1 MDILTRSGSLR
12 ASVNPSDSS
21 KCIRSVMQAGR
32 LELHFS
38 SSKPIPFAL
47 GDYADFEG
55 DRYTLCY
62 PSEVSKVQ
70 REWLEYTLVLH
81 SSAEELKQRLVKSPE
96 GETKVDFVMVG
107 SPTDHLRLIT
117 RAMGEGWSVGT
128 SLEAGDRLVAYK
140 SDTCYAALCRL
151 AEEYKTE
158 WVVKGKTISLRRE
171 ELWRDDPVAMS
182 YGKGMG
188 FLSGVSRSGDGDKL
202 PISRLYVVGGS
213 RNIDPAA
220 YGSRSLHLP
229 DGSTALSSGVE
240 GREAALDLSHI
251 YPSRVGTVS
260 EVVTVSEEKC
270 FYDIKDDSIPAD
282 LNYSDCRIPGEKA
295 VIRFQ
300 SGALAGRELE
310 IRQSE
315 SALEGY
321 HHEERRFE
329 LVPREEDG
337 FTFPSTRWM
346 PKAGDKYAVFGIA
359 LPPSYIKE
367 AEERMLR
374 EAKRYLSDN
383 MEPVYTFWGEVDGIW
398 ARAHWL
404 EVGGKLVPGG
414 HVLFSDPEF
423 HPSGSVIRIVST
435 TQAVNDPHA
444 PSITLS
450 TAPVPGSI
458 LSRLDRV
465 EADEVVRREQI
476 REVQRQQSQSYRQAL
491 EHLSMVDRAVE
502 GLEGFTR
509 RLKPS
514 VIETMGILVG
524 SQATQLD
531 FVRAVGSLES
541 VTPAVNF
548 DPDDKALHIGESVL
562 RHQTIGITTMRDRR
576 DPSEYRYWRL
586 PEYVSPPLTDPDRS
600 YYIYARAARV
610 GTEGAFLLSEEPIPM
625 ESDPDYFHLLIGTL
639 SSLDGGDR
647 AYNRLYGFSMI
658 SPGQMVVDTISSA
671 NGRMSIDLARGEIY
685 ASSVSFSRPDG
696 GRASLS
702 DLAGE
707 VDELQS
713 HPPKIVDGKW
723 HVWDGKAQ
731 TYVNTG
737 DTARGETGKNGLAP
751 KIVDDKW
758 SVWDGTRWVSTGVPA
773 QGPKGEQGD
782 KGEKGE
788 QGAPGKDV
796 DPKVLN
802 DLKTAVDDARRKL
815 DDTVTKAELDGVVS
829 AQEEHDI
836 QAAKA
841 ALDAAKKAYD
851 DAVKRAKELDDALK
865 SALSKEIDAAKEQAD
880 KAQTSTDN
888 LRGYVDGAYKDG
900 IITEVESKAIATYI
914 NEVEAMWSSAFGAYE
929 RVYVNPLLTGTPKTA
944 LSDAKIT
951 LAGAKDNLVGQIKSA
966 ISDGKATKAEA
977 TETERLYNVYKSA
990 LRDFQRALKVAE
1002 ESIRDAGKTTGG
1014 RNLVIMSRM
1023 IPGYLYGESKKGNPG
1038 DKDYKVMQYGDFVYD
1053 PTYYK
1058 WEGATPL
1065 TYRIQSVPKGRT
1077 GMPIIHYHDKDKRFI
1092 GWEFDWSYQPPG
1104 YTKTLA
1110 PKPETAYI
1118 RIGFVTPQAVVKIER
1133 GTVATDW
1140 TPAPE
1145 DLQAAIEEV
1154 AQAKAELAETK
1165 SKAYADGKITATE
1178 QLAIDK
1184 AAAAYKAAIKKAKE
1198 LDDALRGALSKEI
1211 NVAKEQADKAQTS
1224 TDNLRGYVDG
1234 AYKDGI
1240 ITEVESKA
1248 IATYINEVEAM
1259 WSSAFGAYE
1268 RVYVNPLLTGTPK
1281 TALSDAKITLA
1292 GAKDNLVGQIK
1303 SAISDGKAT
1312 KAEATET
1319 ERLYNVYKS
1328 ALRDFQRAL
1337 KVAEESIRDAGKTT
1351 GGRNLVIMSRMIPGY
1366 LYGES
1371 KKGNPGDKDY
1381 KVMQYGDFVYDP
1393 TYYKWEGATP
1403 LTYRI
1408 QSVPKGR
1415 TGMPIIH
1422 YHDKD
1427 KRFIGWEFDWSYQ
1440 PPGYT
1445 KTLAPKPETAYIRI
1459 GFVTPQAVVK
1469 IERGT
1474 VATDWTPAPEDLQ
1487 AAIDA
1492 ERAARETAVR
1502 EVATG
1507 LSSATTLIESLQRA
1521 QDLKLDRNEMPEIGY
1536 LLAALKKP
1544 KGTTVAG
1551 GLLLSN
1557 QIILSDA
1564 EDDIISATLS
1574 GQRAKGAK
1582 SLRLGIDYTDGK
1594 DAGTEQTALCN
1605 DGTGHLGDLYFGG
1618 EEIGFGDKDRRYM
1631 QIGGTARSEY
1641 DMVNASTEI
1650 HKSKIPGTTV
1660 YKAGETLLDN
1670 FYLPGSNS
1678 ELKYTAMISA
1688 RADAEAQRRIV
1699 MEGGGPDGNPHFGG
1713 GYQRPERV
1721 IYYDRCS
1728 VTTSAY
1734 LRVTIT
1740 RGGEEVYSATSPT
1753 VTARAVATGGRFT
1766 DERELTPDERFDSES
1781 QEQAVTLT
1789 VPANIIRPNDFAKL
1803 TLVCSEL
1810 RADRGGG
1817 GSAYASNIVSYL
1829 PYDTSKPMVAVTKDK
1844 AAFFY
1849 GRSKYIL
1856 LNYLRDCVMKVVGNM
1871 IIQGN
1876 LILKGDLTAEYA
1888 DFPGVPLIGGMVTKD
1903 GIFKKSFG
1911 RYKNQSGRNFPHVSY
1926 DYSSKVYT
1934 VYHSIGNDKYIP
1946 VVTPMEHRWGDTLSI
1961 SNVSSSSFQVQL
1973 TNGNQDRNQCAFTY
1987 VCCKA
1992 D

>member
-171 ELWRDDPVAMS
+171 ELWRDAPVAMS
-182 YGKGMG
+182 YGRGKG

-229 DGSTALSSGVE
+229 DGSTSLSSGVE

-251 YPSRVGTVS
+251 YPSRVGTIS

-270 FYDIKDDSIPAD
+270 FYDIKDASIPAD
-282 LNYSDCRIPGEKA
+282 LNYSDCRIPGEQA

-315 SALEGY
+315 TALEGY

-337 FTFPSTRWM
+337 FTFPSPQWM
-346 PKAGDKYAVFGIA
+346 PKAGDKYAVFGIS
-359 LPPSYIKE
+359 LPPTYIKE
-367 AEERMLR
+367 AEERMLS
-374 EAKRYLSDN
+374 EAKRYLEDN
-383 MEPVYTFWGEVDGIW
+383 KEPLYTFRGEVDGIW
-398 ARAHWL
+398 ARKHWL

-423 HPSGSVIRIVST
+423 HPKGTVIRIVST

-444 PSITLS
+444 PSVTLS
-450 TAPVPGSI
+450 TAPVPGSF

-514 VIETMGILVG
+514 VLETMGILVG

-531 FVRAVGSLES
+531 FVREITSLES
-541 VTPAVNF
+541 VTPAINY

-562 RHQTIGITTMRDRR
+562 RHQTIGITTVKDRR

-671 NGRMSIDLARGEIY
+671 NGRMSIDLAQGKIY

-696 GRASLS
+696 SRGSLS

-737 DTARGETGKNGLAP
+737 DTARGETGANGLAP
-751 KIVDDKW
+751 KILDGKW
-758 SVWDGTRWVSTGVPA
+758 SVWDGSRWVSTGVPA
-773 QGPKGEQGD
+773 QGPKGEQGAPGKDGAPGKKGD
-782 KGEKGE
+782 KGEKGDGLEIIDTRNDNQPPSWYRSKYAHTTVKEFKIQSTIGIPSAWRSGTYCTLETTVRWGDSSGGRVE
-788 QGAPGKDV
+788 QS
-796 DPKVLN
+796 
-802 DLKTAVDDARRKL
+802 TTL
-815 DDTVTKAELDGVVS
+815 DDGTQLRRVGTA
-829 AQEEHDI
+829 
-836 QAAKA
+836 
-841 ALDAAKKAYD
+841 D
-851 DAVKRAKELDDALK
+851 DTDWEPWIN
-865 SALSKEIDAAKEQAD
+865 LSKEIAAAKEQAT
-880 KAQTSTDN
+880 KAQQSTDS
-888 LRGYVDGAYKDG
+888 LKGYVDGAFRDG
-900 IITEVESKAIATYI
+900 IVDDAEAKAIKTYI
-914 NEVEAMWSSAFGAYE
+914 NEVDAQWQSALGAYE
-929 RVYVNPLLTGTPKTA
+929 KVYTNSLLTGTAKTA
-944 LSDAKIT
+944 LADAKIT
-951 LAGAKDNLVGQIKSA
+951 LAGKVSDLTQYIATA
-966 ISDGKATKAEA
+966 IGDGRATPAEVDVVNS
-977 TETERLYNVYKSA
+977 RYNAYKGA
-990 LRDFQRALKVAE
+990 LRDFQRALKTAE

-1014 RNLVIMSRM
+1014 RNLLLGTTKPDRRKGGYSVYKLATPVTEPGKYILSFDVEVIKPPFGGSYC
-1023 IPGYLYGESKKGNPG
+1023 IIFGYRTTLQKFEYAK
-1038 DKDYKVMQYGDFVYD
+1038 YV
-1053 PTYYK
+1053 
-1058 WEGATPL
+1058 EGATHYEVPIDVK
-1065 TYRIQSVPKGRT
+1065 RITQEGWADEAADIYLYPNT
-1077 GMPIIHYHDKDKRFI
+1077 GFENPA
-1092 GWEFDWSYQPPG
+1092 
-1104 YTKTLA
+1104 KT
-1110 PKPETAYI
+1110 PDSGETI
-1118 RIGFVTPQAVVKIER
+1118 FSRVKLER

-1145 DLQAAIEEV
+1145 DVQAE
-1154 AQAKAELAETK
+1154 
-1165 SKAYADGKITATE
+1165 
-1178 QLAIDK
+1178 ID
-1184 AAAAYKAAIKKAKE
+1184 
-1198 LDDALRGALSKEI
+1198 R
-1211 NVAKEQADKAQTS
+1211 
-1224 TDNLRGYVDG
+1224 
-1234 AYKDGI
+1234 
-1240 ITEVESKA
+1240 
-1248 IATYINEVEAM
+1248 
-1259 WSSAFGAYE
+1259 
-1268 RVYVNPLLTGTPK
+1268 
-1281 TALSDAKITLA
+1281 
-1292 GAKDNLVGQIK
+1292 
-1303 SAISDGKAT
+1303 
-1312 KAEATET
+1312 
-1319 ERLYNVYKS
+1319 
-1328 ALRDFQRAL
+1328 
-1337 KVAEESIRDAGKTT
+1337 
-1351 GGRNLVIMSRMIPGY
+1351 
-1366 LYGES
+1366 
-1371 KKGNPGDKDY
+1371 
-1381 KVMQYGDFVYDP
+1381 
-1393 TYYKWEGATP
+1393 
-1403 LTYRI
+1403 
-1408 QSVPKGR
+1408 
-1415 TGMPIIH
+1415 
-1422 YHDKD
+1422 
-1427 KRFIGWEFDWSYQ
+1427 
-1440 PPGYT
+1440 
-1445 KTLAPKPETAYIRI
+1445 
-1459 GFVTPQAVVK
+1459 
-1469 IERGT
+1469 
-1474 VATDWTPAPEDLQ
+1474 
-1487 AAIDA
+1487 
-1492 ERAARETAVR
+1492 ERAAREEAVR

-1507 LSSATTLIESLQRA
+1507 LSSATTLIRSLEQA
-1521 QDLKLDRNEMPEIGY
+1521 QDLKLDRDEMPEIGY

-1544 KGTTVAG
+1544 NGTQVAG

-1582 SLRLGIDYTDGK
+1582 SLRLGIDYTDGR

-1605 DGTGHLGDLYFGG
+1605 DGTGHLGELYFGG
-1618 EEIGFGDKDRRYM
+1618 EEIGFGATDSRYM
-1631 QIGGTARSEY
+1631 QIGGSARSESE
-1641 DMVNASTEI
+1641 MVNASTEI
-1650 HKSKIPGTTV
+1650 HKSQVPGTTV

-1699 MEGGGPDGNPHFGG
+1699 VEGGGPDGNPHYGG
-1713 GYQRPERV
+1713 GYERPERV
-1721 IYYDRCS
+1721 VYYDRCY

-1740 RGGEEVYSATSPT
+1740 RGGEVVYSATSPT
-1753 VTARAVATGGRFT
+1753 VTASAVATGGRLT
-1766 DERELTPDERFDSES
+1766 DESELTADKMFDSGS

-1810 RADRGGG
+1810 RADRGGR
-1817 GSAYASNIVSYL
+1817 GSASAGNIVSYL
-1829 PYDTSKPMVAVTKDK
+1829 PYDTSKPMVAVTMDK

-1849 GRSKYIL
+1849 GRGSYIL
-1856 LNYLRDCVMKVVGNM
+1856 LNYIRDAVLKVVGNM
-1871 IIQGN
+1871 LLQGN
-1876 LILKGDLTAEYA
+1876 LTLKGDLTADSIICKSGGLYSGGVINEY
-1888 DFPGVPLIGGMVTKD
+1888 GTMTRWVGRKITVWKVST
-1903 GIFKKSFG
+1903 G
-1911 RYKNQSGRNFPHVSY
+1911 RYKLS
-1926 DYSSKVYT
+1926 
-1934 VYHSIGNDKYIP
+1934 HSLGHINYVVQAIP
-1946 VVTPMEHRWGDTLSI
+1946 VH
-1961 SNVSSSSFQVQL
+1961 SSDNNCFVIDGTETAHTVEVGVQWNSSW
-1973 TNGNQDRNQCAFTY
+1973 TNRAIHFVIYAQQ
-1987 VCCKA
+1987 
-1992 D
+1992 

>member
-1 MDILTRSGSLR
+1 MIQIHDHGKIIEVEPSDKSQLTRGIMRSSELLLSFR
-12 ASVNPSDSS
+12 SD
-21 KCIRSVMQAGR
+21 V
-32 LELHFS
+32 
-38 SSKPIPFAL
+38 AL
-47 GDYADFEG
+47 DIHLGATVDFEG
-55 DRYTLCY
+55 ETFTLIY
-62 PSEVSKVQ
+62 PSELRKL
-70 REWLEYTLVLH
+70 RRGYYDYTVTMH
-81 SSAEELKQRLVKSPE
+81 SSAELLKQRLLKDPSDP
-96 GETKVDFVMVG
+96 GRTAFTFTGSAHDFATLVAR
-107 SPTDHLRLIT
+107 S
-117 RAMGEGWSVGT
+117 MGEGWSVGDCMV
-128 SLEAGDRLVAYK
+128 SDGDRMIAFREE
-140 SDTCYAALCRL
+140 TCLGALARI
-151 AEEYKTE
+151 ADDFHSE
-158 WVVKGKTISLRRE
+158 WVVERQTIAIRKQ
-171 ELWRDDPVAMS
+171 ELWRDAPVAMS
-182 YGKGMG
+182 YGRGKG

-270 FYDIKDDSIPAD
+270 FYDIKDDSIPAE

-315 SALEGY
+315 AALEGY

-337 FTFPSTRWM
+337 FTFPSARWM
-346 PKAGDKYAVFGIA
+346 PRAGDRYAVFGIS
-359 LPPSYIKE
+359 LPPTYVKE
-367 AEERMLR
+367 AEERMLS
-374 EAKRYLSDN
+374 EAKRYLEDN
-383 MEPVYTFWGEVDGIW
+383 KEPVYTFRGEVDGIW

-404 EVGGKLVPGG
+404 EVGGKLVPGS

-450 TAPVPGSI
+450 TAPVPGSF

-514 VIETMGILVG
+514 VLETMGILVG

-610 GTEGAFLLSEEPIPM
+610 GTEGSFLMSEEPIPM

-639 SSLDGGDR
+639 SSIDGGDR

-696 GRASLS
+696 ARGSLS

-737 DTARGETGKNGLAP
+737 DTARGETGANGLAP
-751 KIVDDKW
+751 KILDGKW
-758 SVWDGTRWVSTGVPA
+758 SVWDGSRWVSTGVPA

-782 KGEKGE
+782 PGKDGAPGLQGLQGKQGEQGLPGKPGRDGLTAYTHIAYADTATGGGFSQSPAGKSYVGMYVDHTAADSTSPSAYAWSLIKGADGRDGTPGKPGKDGRTPYLHFAYADTAAGGGFSQSPAGKAYIGQYTDYTQPDSSDPSRYTWSRIKGDKGVDAQNVRPNILRARDIYNAFDLPYDEDKKAFIIYPHDKAWRTLKAGNDDIVAGKSLVYSYTLRNKSDVGYDVSHSYNRRADGKVLNDLIKPGETVRIYMHRTDDYSSFILNNYNAFTATKGYIEVSEFKVEEVMEGEQPIPTAYIPHPDDLKGAKGDKGE
-788 QGAPGKDV
+788 QGAPGKDGAQGLQGLQGPKGEDGIPGKPGRDGLTAYTHIAYADTAQGGGFSQSPAGKRYVGMYV
-796 DPKVLN
+796 DHTATDSTSPSAYAWSLFKGADGRDGTPGKPGKDGRTPYLHIAYADTAAGGGFSQSPAGKAYIGQYTDYTQPDSSDPSRYTWSRIKGDKGVDAQNVRPNILRARDIYNAFDLPYDEDKKAFIIYPHDKAWRTLKAGNDDIVAGKSLVYSYTLRNKSDVGYDVSHSYNRRADGKVLN
-802 DLKTAVDDARRKL
+802 DLIKPGETVRIYMHRTDDYSSFILNNYNAFTATKGYIEVSEFKVEEVMEGEQPIPTAYIPHPDD
-815 DDTVTKAELDGVVS
+815 
-829 AQEEHDI
+829 
-836 QAAKA
+836 
-841 ALDAAKKAYD
+841 
-851 DAVKRAKELDDALK
+851 LK
-865 SALSKEIDAAKEQAD
+865 
-880 KAQTSTDN
+880 
-888 LRGYVDGAYKDG
+888 
-900 IITEVESKAIATYI
+900 
-914 NEVEAMWSSAFGAYE
+914 
-929 RVYVNPLLTGTPKTA
+929 
-944 LSDAKIT
+944 
-951 LAGAKDNLVGQIKSA
+951 GAKGDKGDGLEVNDTHNDNQPPSWYRTNYPRTTVREFKIQ
-966 ISDGKATKAEA
+966 TKIGIPSKWRSG
-977 TETERLYNVYKSA
+977 TYCTLETTVRWA
-990 LRDFQRALKVAE
+990 D
-1002 ESIRDAGKTTGG
+1002 TTGG
-1014 RNLVIMSRM
+1014 RVEQSTTLDNGVQLRRV
-1023 IPGYLYGESKKGNPG
+1023 GTA
-1038 DKDYKVMQYGDFVYD
+1038 DD
-1053 PTYYK
+1053 TA
-1058 WEGATPL
+1058 WEP
-1065 TYRIQSVPKGRT
+1065 
-1077 GMPIIHYHDKDKRFI
+1077 
-1092 GWEFDWSYQPPG
+1092 W
-1104 YTKTLA
+1104 
-1110 PKPETAYI
+1110 
-1118 RIGFVTPQAVVKIER
+1118 
-1133 GTVATDW
+1133 
-1140 TPAPE
+1140 
-1145 DLQAAIEEV
+1145 
-1154 AQAKAELAETK
+1154 
-1165 SKAYADGKITATE
+1165 
-1178 QLAIDK
+1178 
-1184 AAAAYKAAIKKAKE
+1184 
-1198 LDDALRGALSKEI
+1198 I
-1211 NVAKEQADKAQTS
+1211 NV
-1224 TDNLRGYVDG
+1224 
-1234 AYKDGI
+1234 
-1240 ITEVESKA
+1240 
-1248 IATYINEVEAM
+1248 
-1259 WSSAFGAYE
+1259 SAE
-1268 RVYVNPLLTGTPK
+1268 
-1281 TALSDAKITLA
+1281 
-1292 GAKDNLVGQIK
+1292 
-1303 SAISDGKAT
+1303 
-1312 KAEATET
+1312 
-1319 ERLYNVYKS
+1319 
-1328 ALRDFQRAL
+1328 
-1337 KVAEESIRDAGKTT
+1337 
-1351 GGRNLVIMSRMIPGY
+1351 
-1366 LYGES
+1366 
-1371 KKGNPGDKDY
+1371 
-1381 KVMQYGDFVYDP
+1381 
-1393 TYYKWEGATP
+1393 
-1403 LTYRI
+1403 
-1408 QSVPKGR
+1408 
-1415 TGMPIIH
+1415 
-1422 YHDKD
+1422 
-1427 KRFIGWEFDWSYQ
+1427 
-1440 PPGYT
+1440 
-1445 KTLAPKPETAYIRI
+1445 
-1459 GFVTPQAVVK
+1459 
-1469 IERGT
+1469 
-1474 VATDWTPAPEDLQ
+1474 
-1487 AAIDA
+1487 
-1492 ERAARETAVR
+1492 VR

-1536 LLAALKKP
+1536 LLAALRKP

-1605 DGTGHLGDLYFGG
+1605 DGTGHLGELYFGG

-1631 QIGGTARSEY
+1631 QIGGTARAEY

-1650 HKSKIPGTTV
+1650 HKSKVPGTTV

-1721 IYYDRCS
+1721 VYYDRCS

-1849 GRSKYIL
+1849 GRGSYIL
-1856 LNYLRDCVMKVVGNM
+1856 LNYIQSYVMKVVGN
-1871 IIQGN
+1871 ILLQGN
-1876 LILKGDLTAEYA
+1876 LILKGDLTADSIICKSGGLYSGGVINEY
-1888 DFPGVPLIGGMVTKD
+1888 GTMTRWVGRKITVWKVST
-1903 GIFKKSFG
+1903 G
-1911 RYKNQSGRNFPHVSY
+1911 RYKLSHNLGHINYVVQA
-1926 DYSSKVYT
+1926 
-1934 VYHSIGNDKYIP
+1934 IP
-1946 VVTPMEHRWGDTLSI
+1946 VH
-1961 SNVSSSSFQVQL
+1961 SSDNNCFVIDGTETAHTVEVGVQWNSSW
-1973 TNGNQDRNQCAFTY
+1973 TNRAIHFVIYAQQ
-1987 VCCKA
+1987 
-1992 D
+1992 

>member
-12 ASVNPSDSS
+12 ASINPSDSS

-70 REWLEYTLVLH
+70 REWLEYSLVLH

-158 WVVKGKTISLRRE
+158 WVVRGKTISLRRE

-182 YGKGMG
+182 YGRGMG

-202 PISRLYVVGGS
+202 PISRLYVLGGS

-270 FYDIKDDSIPAD
+270 FYDIKDDSIPAE

-315 SALEGY
+315 TALEGY

-329 LVPREEDG
+329 LVPRQEDG
-337 FTFPSTRWM
+337 FTFPSARWM

-383 MEPVYTFWGEVDGIW
+383 MEPVYTFRGEVDGIW
-398 ARAHWL
+398 ARKHWL

-450 TAPVPGSI
+450 TAPVPGSFM
-458 LSRLDRV
+458 SRIERV
-465 EADEVVRREQI
+465 EADEVVRREQV

-502 GLEGFTR
+502 GLEGFAR
-509 RLKPS
+509 RIKPS

-541 VTPAVNF
+541 VTPAINF
-548 DPDDKALHIGESVL
+548 DPSTKALHIGESVL
-562 RHQTIGITTMRDRR
+562 RHQTIGITTVKDRR

-639 SSLDGGDR
+639 SSIDGGDR

-696 GRASLS
+696 ARGSLS

-713 HPPKIVDGKW
+713 HPPKIVEGKW

-737 DTARGETGKNGLAP
+737 DDARGETGKNGLSP
-751 KIVDDKW
+751 KIVNGKW
-758 SVWDGTRWVSTGVPA
+758 SVYDGSRWVSTGVPA
-773 QGPKGEQGD
+773 QGP
-782 KGEKGE
+782 KGE

-829 AQEEHDI
+829 AQEQKDI

-851 DAVKRAKELDDALK
+851 DAVKRAKELD
-865 SALSKEIDAAKEQAD
+865 SEIQ
-880 KAQTSTDN
+880 
-888 LRGYVDGAYKDG
+888 V
-900 IITEVESKAIATYI
+900 
-914 NEVEAMWSSAFGAYE
+914 
-929 RVYVNPLLTGTPKTA
+929 
-944 LSDAKIT
+944 
-951 LAGAKDNLVGQIKSA
+951 
-966 ISDGKATKAEA
+966 
-977 TETERLYNVYKSA
+977 
-990 LRDFQRALKVAE
+990 
-1002 ESIRDAGKTTGG
+1002 GG
-1014 RNLVIMSRM
+1014 RNLLLNTSKERRRKGSYTTYKFSEPVTEPGMYILSFHCEVIRPPLGSGYLVIFGYQTTLQLQTVIPYIKGATHYEVPIDVKR
-1023 IPGYLYGESKKGNPG
+1023 ITHEGWASEAKDIYIYPNPGYENPAKTPDCGE
-1038 DKDYKVMQYGDFVYD
+1038 
-1053 PTYYK
+1053 
-1058 WEGATPL
+1058 
-1065 TYRIQSVPKGRT
+1065 
-1077 GMPIIHYHDKDKRFI
+1077 FI
-1092 GWEFDWSYQPPG
+1092 
-1104 YTKTLA
+1104 L
-1110 PKPETAYI
+1110 
-1118 RIGFVTPQAVVKIER
+1118 RNVKLER

-1145 DLQAAIEEV
+1145 DVQVAMEEV

-1165 SKAYADGKITATE
+1165 SKAYADGKIT
-1178 QLAIDK
+1178 
-1184 AAAAYKAAIKKAKE
+1184 
-1198 LDDALRGALSKEI
+1198 
-1211 NVAKEQADKAQTS
+1211 
-1224 TDNLRGYVDG
+1224 
-1234 AYKDGI
+1234 
-1240 ITEVESKA
+1240 
-1248 IATYINEVEAM
+1248 
-1259 WSSAFGAYE
+1259 
-1268 RVYVNPLLTGTPK
+1268 
-1281 TALSDAKITLA
+1281 
-1292 GAKDNLVGQIK
+1292 
-1303 SAISDGKAT
+1303 
-1312 KAEATET
+1312 
-1319 ERLYNVYKS
+1319 
-1328 ALRDFQRAL
+1328 
-1337 KVAEESIRDAGKTT
+1337 
-1351 GGRNLVIMSRMIPGY
+1351 
-1366 LYGES
+1366 
-1371 KKGNPGDKDY
+1371 
-1381 KVMQYGDFVYDP
+1381 
-1393 TYYKWEGATP
+1393 
-1403 LTYRI
+1403 
-1408 QSVPKGR
+1408 
-1415 TGMPIIH
+1415 
-1422 YHDKD
+1422 
-1427 KRFIGWEFDWSYQ
+1427 
-1440 PPGYT
+1440 
-1445 KTLAPKPETAYIRI
+1445 
-1459 GFVTPQAVVK
+1459 
-1469 IERGT
+1469 
-1474 VATDWTPAPEDLQ
+1474 
-1487 AAIDA
+1487 
-1492 ERAARETAVR
+1492 
-1502 EVATG
+1502 G
-1507 LSSATTLIESLQRA
+1507 L
-1521 QDLKLDRNEMPEIGY
+1521 
-1536 LLAALKKP
+1536 
-1544 KGTTVAG
+1544 
-1551 GLLLSN
+1551 
-1557 QIILSDA
+1557 
-1564 EDDIISATLS
+1564 
-1574 GQRAKGAK
+1574 
-1582 SLRLGIDYTDGK
+1582 
-1594 DAGTEQTALCN
+1594 
-1605 DGTGHLGDLYFGG
+1605 F
-1618 EEIGFGDKDRRYM
+1618 
-1631 QIGGTARSEY
+1631 
-1641 DMVNASTEI
+1641 
-1650 HKSKIPGTTV
+1650 
-1660 YKAGETLLDN
+1660 
-1670 FYLPGSNS
+1670 
-1678 ELKYTAMISA
+1678 
-1688 RADAEAQRRIV
+1688 
-1699 MEGGGPDGNPHFGG
+1699 
-1713 GYQRPERV
+1713 
-1721 IYYDRCS
+1721 
-1728 VTTSAY
+1728 
-1734 LRVTIT
+1734 
-1740 RGGEEVYSATSPT
+1740 
-1753 VTARAVATGGRFT
+1753 
-1766 DERELTPDERFDSES
+1766 
-1781 QEQAVTLT
+1781 
-1789 VPANIIRPNDFAKL
+1789 
-1803 TLVCSEL
+1803 
-1810 RADRGGG
+1810 
-1817 GSAYASNIVSYL
+1817 
-1829 PYDTSKPMVAVTKDK
+1829 
-1844 AAFFY
+1844 
-1849 GRSKYIL
+1849 
-1856 LNYLRDCVMKVVGNM
+1856 
-1871 IIQGN
+1871 
-1876 LILKGDLTAEYA
+1876 
-1888 DFPGVPLIGGMVTKD
+1888 
-1903 GIFKKSFG
+1903 
-1911 RYKNQSGRNFPHVSY
+1911 
-1926 DYSSKVYT
+1926 
-1934 VYHSIGNDKYIP
+1934 
-1946 VVTPMEHRWGDTLSI
+1946 
-1961 SNVSSSSFQVQL
+1961 
-1973 TNGNQDRNQCAFTY
+1973 
-1987 VCCKA
+1987 
-1992 D
+1992 

>member
-1 MDILTRSGSLR
+1 MIQIHDHGKIIEVEPSDKSQLTRGIMRSSELLLSFR
-12 ASVNPSDSS
+12 SD
-21 KCIRSVMQAGR
+21 V
-32 LELHFS
+32 
-38 SSKPIPFAL
+38 AL
-47 GDYADFEG
+47 DIHVGATVDFEG
-55 DRYTLCY
+55 ETFTLIY
-62 PSEVSKVQ
+62 PSELRKL
-70 REWLEYTLVLH
+70 RRGYYDYTVTMH
-81 SSAEELKQRLVKSPE
+81 SSAELLKQRLLKDPSDP
-96 GETKVDFVMVG
+96 GRTAFTFTGSAHDFATLVAR
-107 SPTDHLRLIT
+107 S
-117 RAMGEGWSVGT
+117 MGEGWSVGDCMV
-128 SLEAGDRLVAYK
+128 SDGDRMIAFREE
-140 SDTCYAALCRL
+140 TCLGALARI
-151 AEEYKTE
+151 AEDFHSE
-158 WVVKGKTISLRRE
+158 WVVERQTIAIRKQ
-171 ELWRDDPVAMS
+171 ELWRDAPVAMS
-182 YGKGMG
+182 YGKGKG

-202 PISRLYVVGGS
+202 PISRLYVLGGS

-229 DGSTALSSGVE
+229 DGSTSLSSGVE

-260 EVVTVSEEKC
+260 EVVTVDEAKC
-270 FYDIKDDSIPAD
+270 FYDIKDDSIPAE

-315 SALEGY
+315 TALEGY

-337 FTFPSTRWM
+337 FTFPSPQWM
-346 PKAGDKYAVFGIA
+346 PKGGDRYAVFGIS
-359 LPPSYIKE
+359 LPPSYVKE
-367 AEERMLR
+367 AEERMLS

-383 MEPVYTFWGEVDGIW
+383 MEPVYTFRGEVDGIW
-398 ARAHWL
+398 ARKHWL

-531 FVRAVGSLES
+531 FVRAVGSIES
-541 VTPAVNF
+541 VTPAINY
-548 DPDDKALHIGESVL
+548 DPDTKALYIAASVL
-562 RHQTIGITTMRDRR
+562 RHQTIGITTVKDRR

-625 ESDPDYFHLLIGTL
+625 ESEEGWYHLLIGTL

-696 GRASLS
+696 ARGSLS

-723 HVWDGKAQ
+723 HVWDGKAGS
-731 TYVNTG
+731 YVNTG
-737 DTARGETGKNGLAP
+737 DTARGETGANGLAP
-751 KIVDDKW
+751 KIVDGKW
-758 SVWDGTRWVSTGVPA
+758 SVWDGSRWVSTGVPA
-773 QGPKGEQGD
+773 QGPKGEQGEQ
-782 KGEKGE
+782 GEKGE

-815 DDTVTKAELDGVVS
+815 EDTVTKSELDGVVS

-851 DAVKRAKELDDALK
+851 DAVKRAKELD
-865 SALSKEIDAAKEQAD
+865 SEIQ
-880 KAQTSTDN
+880 
-888 LRGYVDGAYKDG
+888 V
-900 IITEVESKAIATYI
+900 
-914 NEVEAMWSSAFGAYE
+914 
-929 RVYVNPLLTGTPKTA
+929 
-944 LSDAKIT
+944 
-951 LAGAKDNLVGQIKSA
+951 
-966 ISDGKATKAEA
+966 
-977 TETERLYNVYKSA
+977 
-990 LRDFQRALKVAE
+990 
-1002 ESIRDAGKTTGG
+1002 GG
-1014 RNLVIMSRM
+1014 RNLAVMSRM

-1038 DKDYKVMQYGDFVYD
+1038 DKDYKVIQYKDFVYD
-1053 PTYYK
+1053 PTYYE
-1058 WEGATPL
+1058 WDGATPL
-1065 TYRIQSVPKGRT
+1065 TYRIKSVPKGRT
-1077 GMPIIHYHDKDKRFI
+1077 GMPIIHYHDKDKVFI
-1092 GWEFDWSYQPPG
+1092 GWAFDWSYKSPG
-1104 YTKTLA
+1104 YTKTLT

-1118 RIGFVTPQAVVKIER
+1118 RIGFVTPEAVTKIER

-1145 DLQAAIEEV
+1145 DVQSE
-1154 AQAKAELAETK
+1154 
-1165 SKAYADGKITATE
+1165 
-1178 QLAIDK
+1178 ID
-1184 AAAAYKAAIKKAKE
+1184 A
-1198 LDDALRGALSKEI
+1198 
-1211 NVAKEQADKAQTS
+1211 AKEQATKAQQS
-1224 TDNLRGYVDG
+1224 TDSLKGYVDG
-1234 AYKDGI
+1234 AFRDGI
-1240 ITEVESKA
+1240 VDGAEAKA
-1248 IATYINEVEAM
+1248 IKTYINDVDAQ
-1259 WSSAFGAYE
+1259 WQSALGAYE
-1268 RVYVNPLLTGTPK
+1268 KVYQNPLLTGAAK
-1281 TALSDAKITLA
+1281 TTLLDCKTTLA
-1292 GAKDNLVGQIK
+1292 GKCDDLTQYIAT
-1303 SAISDGKAT
+1303 AISDGRAT
-1312 KAEATET
+1312 PAEVDGVNT
-1319 ERLYNVYKS
+1319 RYNVYKG
-1328 ALRDFQRAL
+1328 ALRDFQKAL
-1337 KVAEESIRDAGKTT
+1337 KSAEEAIRDAGKTT
-1351 GGRNLVIMSRMIPGY
+1351 GGRNLLLNTGKEERRYGGYIVYTLATPISEPGKYVLSFDCEVIRQPIGNRFYVIFGY
-1366 LYGES
+1366 RTNL
-1371 KKGNPGDKDY
+1371 
-1381 KVMQYGDFVYDP
+1381 QTDFVIDYVKGTTHFEKVLDVTRLP
-1393 TYYKWEGATP
+1393 LNSLPSQAIDIYIYPNSGYENPAKTP
-1403 LTYRI
+1403 DC
-1408 QSVPKGR
+1408 GE
-1415 TGMPIIH
+1415 MII
-1422 YHDKD
+1422 
-1427 KRFIGWEFDWSYQ
+1427 RN
-1440 PPGYT
+1440 
-1445 KTLAPKPETAYIRI
+1445 
-1459 GFVTPQAVVK
+1459 VK
-1469 IERGT
+1469 LERGT
-1474 VATDWTPAPEDLQ
+1474 VATDWTPAPEDVQ
-1487 AAIDA
+1487 AEIDA
-1492 ERAARETAVR
+1492 INANPPRISAGDTWEVYDPMAGKYIDTGRTSKGDNGKAPIIKDGNWWEWDAKAGKYTDTGVRAIGVTGAKGAKGDKGDKGDGLDIIDTRNDNQPPSWYREKYALTTVREFKRLSPIEIPSKWWSGYYCTLETTVRWADTSGGRVEQSTTLDDGTQLRRVGTSDDTAWEPWINITAQVQ

-1507 LSSATTLIESLQRA
+1507 LSSANTLIRSLEQA
-1521 QDLKLDRNEMPEIGY
+1521 QDLKLDRDEMPEIGY

-1605 DGTGHLGDLYFGG
+1605 DGTGHLGGLYFDG
-1618 EEIGFGDKDRRYM
+1618 EEIGFGDKDSRYM

-1650 HKSKIPGTTV
+1650 HKSQVPGTTV

-1713 GYQRPERV
+1713 GYERPKRV
-1721 IYYDRCS
+1721 VYYDRCS

-1753 VTARAVATGGRFT
+1753 VTARAVATGGRSADDSEIT
-1766 DERELTPDERFDSES
+1766 HDMRFDSES

-1817 GSAYASNIVSYL
+1817 GAAYASNIVSYL
-1829 PYDTSKPMVAVTKDK
+1829 PYDTSKPMVAVTPDK
-1844 AAFFY
+1844 ASFFY
-1849 GRSKYIL
+1849 GRSRYL
-1856 LNYLRDCVMKVVGNM
+1856 LFNYLSQYVVKLVGDM
-1871 IIQGN
+1871 LLQGH
-1876 LILKGDLTAEYA
+1876 LTLKGDLTADRIICKTGGLYSG
-1888 DFPGVPLIGGMVTKD
+1888 GVIDKYGTVKRWVGRKITVWKVST
-1903 GIFKKSFG
+1903 G
-1911 RYKNQSGRNFPHVSY
+1911 RYKLTHNLGHINYVVQA
-1926 DYSSKVYT
+1926 
-1934 VYHSIGNDKYIP
+1934 IP
-1946 VVTPMEHRWGDTLSI
+1946 VH
-1961 SNVSSSSFQVQL
+1961 SSDNNCFVIDGTETAHTVEIGVQWDSSW
-1973 TNGNQDRNQCAFTY
+1973 TNRAIHFVIYAQQ
-1987 VCCKA
+1987 
-1992 D
+1992 

>member
-1 MDILTRSGSLR
+1 MIQIHDHGKIIEVEPSDKSQLTRGIMRSSELLLSFR
-12 ASVNPSDSS
+12 SD
-21 KCIRSVMQAGR
+21 V
-32 LELHFS
+32 
-38 SSKPIPFAL
+38 AL
-47 GDYADFEG
+47 DIHVGATVDFEG
-55 DRYTLCY
+55 ETFTLIY
-62 PSEVSKVQ
+62 PSELRKL
-70 REWLEYTLVLH
+70 RRGYYDYTVTMH
-81 SSAEELKQRLVKSPE
+81 SSAELLKQRLLKDPSDP
-96 GETKVDFVMVG
+96 GRTAFTFTGSAHDFATLVAR
-107 SPTDHLRLIT
+107 S
-117 RAMGEGWSVGT
+117 MGEGWSVGDCMV
-128 SLEAGDRLVAYK
+128 SDGDRMIAFREE
-140 SDTCYAALCRL
+140 TCLSALARI
-151 AEEYKTE
+151 AEDFHSE
-158 WVVKGKTISLRRE
+158 WVVERQTIAIRKQ
-171 ELWRDDPVAMS
+171 ELWRDAPVAMS
-182 YGKGMG
+182 YGRGKG

-260 EVVTVSEEKC
+260 EVVTVDEAKC
-270 FYDIKDDSIPAD
+270 FFDIKDASIPEE

-300 SGALAGRELE
+300 SGVLAGRELE

-315 SALEGY
+315 TALEGY

-337 FTFPSTRWM
+337 FTFPSPQWM
-346 PKAGDKYAVFGIA
+346 PKAGDKYAVFGIS

-367 AEERMLR
+367 AEERMLS
-374 EAKRYLSDN
+374 EAKRYLEDN
-383 MEPVYTFWGEVDGIW
+383 KEPVYTFRGEVDGIW

-404 EVGGKLVPGG
+404 EVGGKLVPGS

-450 TAPVPGSI
+450 TAPVPGSF

-465 EADEVVRREQI
+465 EANEVVRREQI

-541 VTPAVNF
+541 VTPAINY
-548 DPDDKALHIGESVL
+548 DPDTKALHVGESVL

-671 NGRMSIDLARGEIY
+671 NGRMTIDLARGEIY

-696 GRASLS
+696 GRGSLA

-737 DTARGETGKNGLAP
+737 DDARGETGKNGLSP
-751 KIVDDKW
+751 KIVNGKW
-758 SVWDGTRWVSTGVPA
+758 NVWDGSRWVSTGVPA
-773 QGPKGEQGD
+773 RGPKGEQGEQ
-782 KGEKGE
+782 GEKGE

-815 DDTVTKAELDGVVS
+815 EDTVTKSELDGVVS

-851 DAVKRAKELDDALK
+851 DAVKRAKELDG
-865 SALSKEIDAAKEQAD
+865 EIQ
-880 KAQTSTDN
+880 
-888 LRGYVDGAYKDG
+888 V
-900 IITEVESKAIATYI
+900 
-914 NEVEAMWSSAFGAYE
+914 
-929 RVYVNPLLTGTPKTA
+929 
-944 LSDAKIT
+944 
-951 LAGAKDNLVGQIKSA
+951 
-966 ISDGKATKAEA
+966 
-977 TETERLYNVYKSA
+977 
-990 LRDFQRALKVAE
+990 
-1002 ESIRDAGKTTGG
+1002 GG
-1014 RNLVIMSRM
+1014 RNLLRGSRSMTRFSWGTDPTGGANPFHKYDDQDGFRVVRLEREGAGKTERDYFWCFIAKNLTIKINKEPYTMSF
-1023 IPGYLYGESKKGNPG
+1023 
-1038 DKDYKVMQYGDFVYD
+1038 DYKSNYSGVHFSFSYWRSD
-1053 PTYYK
+1053 
-1058 WEGATPL
+1058 
-1065 TYRIQSVPKGRT
+1065 GR
-1077 GMPIIHYHDKDKRFI
+1077 G
-1092 GWEFDWSYQPPG
+1092 Q
-1104 YTKTLA
+1104 
-1110 PKPETAYI
+1110 
-1118 RIGFVTPQAVVKIER
+1118 VVKFNGPDSSTWRRGSITLDLRDNKLLDPEAKNECLISIICGTSAGQYTEIRKLKLER

-1145 DLQAAIEEV
+1145 DVQAAMEEV

-1178 QLAIDK
+1178 QLAINK

-1198 LDDALRGALSKEI
+1198 LDVALKGELSKEI
-1211 NVAKEQADKAQTS
+1211 AAAKEQATKAQQS
-1224 TDNLRGYVDG
+1224 TDSLKGYVDG

-1248 IATYINEVEAM
+1248 IATYINDVEAM
-1259 WSSAFGAYE
+1259 WSSAFGAFE
-1268 RVYVNPLLTGTPK
+1268 RVYVNPFLTGTPK

-1292 GAKDNLVGQIK
+1292 GAKDNLISQIRR
-1303 SAISDGKAT
+1303 AISDGKAT
-1312 KAEATET
+1312 RAEATET
-1319 ERLYNVYKS
+1319 ERLYNVYKG
-1328 ALRDFQRAL
+1328 ALRDFHRAL
-1337 KVAEESIRDAGKTT
+1337 TSAEEAIRDAGKTT
-1351 GGRNLVIMSRMIPGY
+1351 GGRNLAVMSRMIPGY
-1366 LYGES
+1366 LHGEY

-1381 KVMQYGDFVYDP
+1381 KVMQYKDFVYDP
-1393 TYYKWEGATP
+1393 TYYEWDGATP

-1408 QSVPKGR
+1408 KSVPEGR

-1427 KRFIGWEFDWSYQ
+1427 KRFIGWEFDWSYR

-1445 KTLAPKPETAYIRI
+1445 KTLTPKPETAYIRI
-1459 GFVTPQAVVK
+1459 GFVIPQAVVK

-1474 VATDWTPAPEDLQ
+1474 VATDWTPAPEDVQ

-1521 QDLKLDRNEMPEIGY
+1521 QDLKLDRDEMPEIGY

-1582 SLRLGIDYTDGK
+1582 SLRLGIDYADGK

-1618 EEIGFGDKDRRYM
+1618 EEIGFGDKDSRYM
-1631 QIGGTARSEY
+1631 QIGGTARSEN

-1660 YKAGETLLDN
+1660 YKAGETMLDN

-1721 IYYDRCS
+1721 VYYDRCS

-1753 VTARAVATGGRFT
+1753 VTARAVATGGRSADDSEIT
-1766 DERELTPDERFDSES
+1766 HDMRFDSGS
-1781 QEQAVTLT
+1781 QELAVTLT

-1817 GSAYASNIVSYL
+1817 GAAYASNIVSYL
-1829 PYDTSKPMVAVTKDK
+1829 PYDTSKPMVAVTPDK
-1844 AAFFY
+1844 ASFFY
-1849 GRSKYIL
+1849 GRSRYL
-1856 LNYLRDCVMKVVGNM
+1856 LFNYLSQYVVKLVGDM
-1871 IIQGN
+1871 LLQGH
-1876 LILKGDLTAEYA
+1876 LTLKGDLTADRIICKSGGLYSGGVINEY
-1888 DFPGVPLIGGMVTKD
+1888 GTVTRWVGRK
-1903 GIFKKSFG
+1903 ITVWKVSTG
-1911 RYKNQSGRNFPHVSY
+1911 RYKLSHNLGHINYVVQA
-1926 DYSSKVYT
+1926 
-1934 VYHSIGNDKYIP
+1934 IP
-1946 VVTPMEHRWGDTLSI
+1946 VH
-1961 SNVSSSSFQVQL
+1961 SSDNNCFVIDGTETAHTVEVGVQWNSSW
-1973 TNGNQDRNQCAFTY
+1973 TNRAIHFVIYAQQ
-1987 VCCKA
+1987 
-1992 D
+1992 

>member
-12 ASVNPSDSS
+12 ASINPSDSS

-171 ELWRDDPVAMS
+171 ELWRDAPVAMS
-182 YGKGMG
+182 YGRGKG

-260 EVVTVSEEKC
+260 EVVTVDEAKC
-270 FYDIKDDSIPAD
+270 FYDIKDASIPAE

-315 SALEGY
+315 TALEGY

-337 FTFPSTRWM
+337 FTFPSPQWM
-346 PKAGDKYAVFGIA
+346 PKAGDKYAVFGIS
-359 LPPSYIKE
+359 LPPTYVKE
-367 AEERMLR
+367 AEERMLS
-374 EAKRYLSDN
+374 EAKRYLEDN
-383 MEPVYTFWGEVDGIW
+383 MEPVYTFRGEVDGIW
-398 ARAHWL
+398 ARKHWL

-639 SSLDGGDR
+639 SSIDGGDR

-671 NGRMSIDLARGEIY
+671 NGRMTIDLAQGEIY

-696 GRASLS
+696 ARGNLA

-737 DTARGETGKNGLAP
+737 DTARGETGANGLAP
-751 KIVDDKW
+751 KILDGKW

-773 QGPKGEQGD
+773 RGP
-782 KGEKGE
+782 KGE

-802 DLKTAVDDARRKL
+802 DLKAAVDDARRKL

-829 AQEEHDI
+829 AQEKKDI

-851 DAVKRAKELDDALK
+851 DAVKRAKELDGEIQVGGRNLAIMSRMIPGYLYGDTKKGNPGDKDYKVIQYKDFIYDPTYYEWEGATPLTFKLHKGGVSAPIIHYHDNDKVFIGWSFDWTERPAGYTRTLTPPAKTAYIRIGFPCADPIVKLERGTVATDWTPAPEDLQVAMEEVAQAKAELAETK
-865 SALSKEIDAAKEQAD
+865 SKAYADGKITATEQLAID
-880 KAQTSTDN
+880 KAQAAYDN
-888 LRGYVDGAYKDG
+888 AIRKAKELDDDFQARMNRHMQQVGQYVAMAQQEAGAARQQTEELHQYVDGAYKDG

-929 RVYVNPLLTGTPKTA
+929 RVYSNALLTGASKTA
-944 LSDAKIT
+944 LGDAKIT
-951 LAGAKDNLVGQIKSA
+951 LAGAKDNLVNQIKTA

-977 TETERLYNVYKSA
+977 TETERLYNVYKGA
-990 LRDFQRALKVAE
+990 LQGFQKALKVAE
-1002 ESIRDAGKTTGG
+1002 ESIR
-1014 RNLVIMSRM
+1014 
-1023 IPGYLYGESKKGNPG
+1023 KKGSVPVDYSTGKMLRKDPTFVSSCNECYKYDNNGSPHAKLERIKAPKDCPTTSDYALRYTYDGGTDIKPYPALGGFLQYTESRPNAVFVHRFIAKVPEGVMVIRASNETGNGTEVTWLTERNGTGKYEEYAYMHRCGATGTFSSFGHVYFSG
-1038 DKDYKVMQYGDFVYD
+1038 DVRSLEVIIASSTVYD
-1053 PTYYK
+1053 MTDASDIWP
-1058 WEGATPL
+1058 EL
-1065 TYRIQSVPKGRT
+1065 ERERT
-1077 GMPIIHYHDKDKRFI
+1077 
-1092 GWEFDWSYQPPG
+1092 
-1104 YTKTLA
+1104 
-1110 PKPETAYI
+1110 
-1118 RIGFVTPQAVVKIER
+1118 
-1133 GTVATDW
+1133 
-1140 TPAPE
+1140 
-1145 DLQAAIEEV
+1145 
-1154 AQAKAELAETK
+1154 
-1165 SKAYADGKITATE
+1165 
-1178 QLAIDK
+1178 
-1184 AAAAYKAAIKKAKE
+1184 
-1198 LDDALRGALSKEI
+1198 
-1211 NVAKEQADKAQTS
+1211 
-1224 TDNLRGYVDG
+1224 
-1234 AYKDGI
+1234 
-1240 ITEVESKA
+1240 
-1248 IATYINEVEAM
+1248 
-1259 WSSAFGAYE
+1259 
-1268 RVYVNPLLTGTPK
+1268 
-1281 TALSDAKITLA
+1281 
-1292 GAKDNLVGQIK
+1292 
-1303 SAISDGKAT
+1303 
-1312 KAEATET
+1312 
-1319 ERLYNVYKS
+1319 
-1328 ALRDFQRAL
+1328 
-1337 KVAEESIRDAGKTT
+1337 
-1351 GGRNLVIMSRMIPGY
+1351 
-1366 LYGES
+1366 
-1371 KKGNPGDKDY
+1371 
-1381 KVMQYGDFVYDP
+1381 
-1393 TYYKWEGATP
+1393 
-1403 LTYRI
+1403 
-1408 QSVPKGR
+1408 
-1415 TGMPIIH
+1415 
-1422 YHDKD
+1422 
-1427 KRFIGWEFDWSYQ
+1427 
-1440 PPGYT
+1440 
-1445 KTLAPKPETAYIRI
+1445 
-1459 GFVTPQAVVK
+1459 
-1469 IERGT
+1469 
-1474 VATDWTPAPEDLQ
+1474 
-1487 AAIDA
+1487 
-1492 ERAARETAVR
+1492 AREQAVR
-1502 EVATG
+1502 EIATG
-1507 LSSATTLIESLQRA
+1507 LTSANTLIRSLEQA
-1521 QDLKLDRNEMPEIGY
+1521 QDLKLDRDEMPEIGY
-1536 LLAALKKP
+1536 LLAALRKP
-1544 KGTTVAG
+1544 KGTQVAG

-1605 DGTGHLGDLYFGG
+1605 DGTGHLGELYFGG
-1618 EEIGFGDKDRRYM
+1618 DEISFGSDPTKRYM
-1631 QIGGTARSEY
+1631 QIGGGAKSESE
-1641 DMVNASTEI
+1641 MVSAST
-1650 HKSKIPGTTV
+1650 KPGVFSLSGCSSSVSGPIVIDRFVSDFAGQEVRYTATLTASAKAFATLVRGPRNRHGGTQDTTGQDVYIGQTAESRGFLRLTISRGGSIVRTIDSVSVSATATAHGGTVPSGQLLPFGSDTRADRDTMEVTLSLPGDTIRRGDSISLVLVTTV
-1660 YKAGETLLDN
+1660 YHRPLGSYAGMDDYPEGYAYGHYCDVSKVLC
-1670 FYLPGSNS
+1670 
-1678 ELKYTAMISA
+1678 
-1688 RADAEAQRRIV
+1688 RRPI
-1699 MEGGGPDGNPHFGG
+1699 
-1713 GYQRPERV
+1713 
-1721 IYYDRCS
+1721 
-1728 VTTSAY
+1728 
-1734 LRVTIT
+1734 
-1740 RGGEEVYSATSPT
+1740 
-1753 VTARAVATGGRFT
+1753 
-1766 DERELTPDERFDSES
+1766 
-1781 QEQAVTLT
+1781 
-1789 VPANIIRPNDFAKL
+1789 
-1803 TLVCSEL
+1803 
-1810 RADRGGG
+1810 
-1817 GSAYASNIVSYL
+1817 
-1829 PYDTSKPMVAVTKDK
+1829 DTSRPMVSVTKDR

-1849 GRSKYIL
+1849 GRSSYIL

-1876 LILKGDLTAEYA
+1876 LTVKGDLKTEGGGFLAG
-1888 DFPGVPLIGGMVTKD
+1888 GVISTEGYMKRWVGKRLSVRKIST
-1903 GIFKKSFG
+1903 G
-1911 RYKNQSGRNFPHVSY
+1911 RYRITHN
-1926 DYSSKVYT
+1926 
-1934 VYHSIGNDKYIP
+1934 IGHTNYCIQAIP
-1946 VVTPMEHRWGDTLSI
+1946 VNDTDWNAFVI
-1961 SNVSSSSFQVQL
+1961 NGTETTYDVEIGVQW
-1973 TNGNQDRNQCAFTY
+1973 NGGWRNGAIHFAIFAQ
-1987 VCCKA
+1987 
-1992 D
+1992 

>member
-38 SSKPIPFAL
+38 SSKPIPFVL
-47 GDYADFEG
+47 GDYADYDG

-96 GETKVDFVMVG
+96 GETRVDFVMVG

-182 YGKGMG
+182 YGKGKG

-202 PISRLYVVGGS
+202 PISRLYVLGGS

-229 DGSTALSSGVE
+229 DGSTSLSSGVE

-270 FYDIKDDSIPAD
+270 FYDIKDDSIPEE

-310 IRQSE
+310 VRQSE
-315 SALEGY
+315 TALEGY

-337 FTFPSTRWM
+337 FTFPSPQWM
-346 PKAGDKYAVFGIA
+346 PKAGDKYAVFGIS

-367 AEERMLR
+367 AEERMLS
-374 EAKRYLSDN
+374 EAKRYLEDN
-383 MEPVYTFWGEVDGIW
+383 KEPVYTFRGEVDGIW

-423 HPSGSVIRIVST
+423 HPKGTVIRIVST

-514 VIETMGILVG
+514 VLETMGILVG

-541 VTPAVNF
+541 VTPAINY
-548 DPDDKALHIGESVL
+548 DPDTKALHVGESVL

-625 ESDPDYFHLLIGTL
+625 ESDPDYYHLLIGTL
-639 SSLDGGDR
+639 SSIDGGDR

-671 NGRMSIDLARGEIY
+671 NGRMTIDLARGEIY

-696 GRASLS
+696 ARGSLA

-737 DTARGETGKNGLAP
+737 DDARGETGKNGLAP
-751 KIVDDKW
+751 KILDGKW
-758 SVWDGTRWVSTGVPA
+758 SVWDGSRWVSTGVTA

-788 QGAPGKDV
+788 QGAPGKDA

-815 DDTVTKAELDGVVS
+815 NDTVTKAELDGVVS
-829 AQEEHDI
+829 AQEKHDI

-851 DAVKRAKELDDALK
+851 DAVKRAKELD
-865 SALSKEIDAAKEQAD
+865 SEIQ
-880 KAQTSTDN
+880 
-888 LRGYVDGAYKDG
+888 V
-900 IITEVESKAIATYI
+900 
-914 NEVEAMWSSAFGAYE
+914 
-929 RVYVNPLLTGTPKTA
+929 
-944 LSDAKIT
+944 
-951 LAGAKDNLVGQIKSA
+951 
-966 ISDGKATKAEA
+966 
-977 TETERLYNVYKSA
+977 
-990 LRDFQRALKVAE
+990 
-1002 ESIRDAGKTTGG
+1002 GG
-1014 RNLVIMSRM
+1014 RNLAVGGEKKVRLSSGIRYIELSEPLQKDTSYTLSFDVEVHTPPADRRFLVYLGYSTHLFTEGYVQYADGATHYS
-1023 IPGYLYGESKKGNPG
+1023 ITLHTPDKKGDYNSNLRTAYLYP
-1038 DKDYKVMQYGDFVYD
+1038 
-1053 PTYYK
+1053 
-1058 WEGATPL
+1058 
-1065 TYRIQSVPKGRT
+1065 
-1077 GMPIIHYHDKDKRFI
+1077 H
-1092 GWEFDWSYQPPG
+1092 GWRDG
-1104 YTKTLA
+1104 YNT
-1110 PKPETAYI
+1110 
-1118 RIGFVTPQAVVKIER
+1118 VTDVTFSRVKLER

-1145 DLQAAIEEV
+1145 DLQAAMEEV

-1184 AAAAYKAAIKKAKE
+1184 AAAAYKAALKKAKE
-1198 LDDALRGALSKEI
+1198 LDAALKGELSRGIAA
-1211 NVAKEQADKAQTS
+1211 AKEQATRAQQS
-1224 TDNLRGYVDG
+1224 TDNLKGYVDG
-1234 AYKDGI
+1234 TYKDGI
-1240 ITEVESKA
+1240 ITEVESKT
-1248 IATYINEVEAM
+1248 IATYINDVEAM
-1259 WSSAFGAYE
+1259 WSSAFGAFE

-1292 GAKDNLVGQIK
+1292 GAKDNLISQIRR
-1303 SAISDGKAT
+1303 AISDGRAT
-1312 KAEATET
+1312 AAEATET
-1319 ERLYNVYKS
+1319 ERLYNVYKG
-1328 ALRDFQRAL
+1328 ALRDFQKAL
-1337 KVAEESIRDAGKTT
+1337 KTAEEAIRDAGKTT
-1351 GGRNLVIMSRMIPGY
+1351 GGRNLAVDSARKDRLTSGIRMIVLSEQFTKDTYYTLSFDVEVFTPPEDGQFLVYFGFNTYLFANGRVDYKEGRTRYSITLKTPNKDGEDHENLNTVY
-1366 LYGES
+1366 LYPHGWS
-1371 KKGNPGDKDY
+1371 K
-1381 KVMQYGDFVYDP
+1381 
-1393 TYYKWEGATP
+1393 
-1403 LTYRI
+1403 
-1408 QSVPKGR
+1408 
-1415 TGMPIIH
+1415 
-1422 YHDKD
+1422 
-1427 KRFIGWEFDWSYQ
+1427 GWK
-1440 PPGYT
+1440 T
-1445 KTLAPKPETAYIRI
+1445 KSDVAFSR
-1459 GFVTPQAVVK
+1459 VK
-1469 IERGT
+1469 LERGT
-1474 VATDWTPAPEDLQ
+1474 VATDWTPAPEDVQ

-1492 ERAARETAVR
+1492 ERSAREAAVQ

-1507 LSSATTLIESLQRA
+1507 LSSANTLIRSLEQA
-1521 QDLKLDRNEMPEIGY
+1521 QDLKLDRDEMPEIGY

-1582 SLRLGIDYTDGK
+1582 SLRLGIDYTDGR

-1605 DGTGHLGDLYFGG
+1605 DGTGHLGGLYFDG
-1618 EEIGFGDKDRRYM
+1618 EEIGFGDKDSRYM

-1650 HKSKIPGTTV
+1650 HKSQVPGTTV

-1688 RADAEAQRRIV
+1688 RADVEAQRRIV

-1713 GYQRPERV
+1713 GYERPKRV
-1721 IYYDRCS
+1721 VYYDRCS

-1753 VTARAVATGGRFT
+1753 VTARAVATGGRSADDSEIT
-1766 DERELTPDERFDSES
+1766 HDMRFDSES

-1817 GSAYASNIVSYL
+1817 GAAYASNIVSYL
-1829 PYDTSKPMVAVTKDK
+1829 PYDTSKPMVAVTPDK
-1844 AAFFY
+1844 ASFFY
-1849 GRSKYIL
+1849 GRSRYL
-1856 LNYLRDCVMKVVGNM
+1856 LFNYLSQYVVKLVGDM
-1871 IIQGN
+1871 LLQGH
-1876 LILKGDLTAEYA
+1876 LTLKGDLTADRIICKTGGLYSGGVINEY
-1888 DFPGVPLIGGMVTKD
+1888 GTVTRWVGRK
-1903 GIFKKSFG
+1903 ITVWKVSTG
-1911 RYKNQSGRNFPHVSY
+1911 RYKLSHNLGHINYVVQAIPVH
-1926 DYSSKVYT
+1926 SSDNNCFVIDGTETAYT
-1934 VYHSIGNDKYIP
+1934 VEVGVQWN
-1946 VVTPMEHRWGDTLSI
+1946 
-1961 SNVSSSSFQVQL
+1961 SSW
-1973 TNGNQDRNQCAFTY
+1973 TNRAIHFVIYAQQ
-1987 VCCKA
+1987 
-1992 D
+1992 

>member
-12 ASVNPSDSS
+12 ASINPSDSS

-70 REWLEYTLVLH
+70 REWLEYSLVLH

-158 WVVKGKTISLRRE
+158 WVVRGKTISLRRE

-182 YGKGMG
+182 YGRGMG

-202 PISRLYVVGGS
+202 PISRLYVLGGS

-270 FYDIKDDSIPAD
+270 FYDIKDDSIPAE

-315 SALEGY
+315 TALEGY

-329 LVPREEDG
+329 LVPRQEDG
-337 FTFPSTRWM
+337 FTFPSARWM

-383 MEPVYTFWGEVDGIW
+383 MEPVYTFRGEVDGIW
-398 ARAHWL
+398 ARKHWL

-450 TAPVPGSI
+450 TAPVPGSFM
-458 LSRLDRV
+458 SRIERV
-465 EADEVVRREQI
+465 EADEVVRREQV

-502 GLEGFTR
+502 GLEGFAR
-509 RLKPS
+509 RIKPS

-541 VTPAVNF
+541 VTPAINF
-548 DPDDKALHIGESVL
+548 DPSTKALHIGESVL
-562 RHQTIGITTMRDRR
+562 RHQTIGITTVKDRR

-586 PEYVSPPLTDPDRS
+586 PEYVSPPLTDPDRR

-639 SSLDGGDR
+639 SSIDGGDR

-696 GRASLS
+696 ARGSLS

-713 HPPKIVDGKW
+713 HPPKIVEGKW

-737 DTARGETGKNGLAP
+737 DDARGETGKNGLSP
-751 KIVDDKW
+751 KIVNGKW
-758 SVWDGTRWVSTGVPA
+758 SVYDGSRWVSTGVPA
-773 QGPKGEQGD
+773 QGP
-782 KGEKGE
+782 KGE

-829 AQEEHDI
+829 AQEQKDI

-851 DAVKRAKELDDALK
+851 DAVKRAKELDSEIQVGGRNL
-865 SALSKEIDAAKEQAD
+865 LLNTSKERRRKGSYTTYKFSEPVTEPGMYILSFHCEVIRPPLGSGYLVIFGYQTTLQLQTVIPYIKGATHYEVPIDVKRITHEGWASEAKDIYIYPNPGYENPAKTPDCGEFILRNVKLERGTVATDWTPAPEDVQVAMEEVAQAKAELAETKSKAYADGKITATEQLAID
-880 KAQTSTDN
+880 KAQAAYDN
-888 LRGYVDGAYKDG
+888 AIRKAKELDDDFQARMDSHMQQIGQYVAMAQQEAGAARQQTEVLHQYVDGAYKDG

-914 NEVEAMWSSAFGAYE
+914 NEVEAMWSSAFGSYE
-929 RVYVNPLLTGTPKTA
+929 RVYSNALLTGTTKTA
-944 LSDAKIT
+944 LADAKIT
-951 LAGAKDNLVGQIKSA
+951 LAGAKDNLIGQIKRA

-990 LRDFQRALKVAE
+990 LRDFQRALKTAE
-1002 ESIRDAGKTTGG
+1002 DAIRDATVAEVGSGSLNYLPADVIRSDKNRSLTSLRLAAGFFRAVPVGVEVPINIGYDVYFDNDRTDNKVKTTFFYTDEKDNYSQG
-1014 RNLVIMSRM
+1014 SRRY
-1023 IPGYLYGESKKGNPG
+1023 IHYSITTGL
-1038 DKDYKVMQYGDFVYD
+1038 
-1053 PTYYK
+1053 
-1058 WEGATPL
+1058 
-1065 TYRIQSVPKGRT
+1065 KGRAWHHIWKSGKVARLDKHVRIMGWLADTVDT
-1077 GMPIIHYHDKDKRFI
+1077 GTYPSEVRNVYLRVGSRDL
-1092 GWEFDWSYQPPG
+1092 G
-1104 YTKTLA
+1104 
-1110 PKPETAYI
+1110 
-1118 RIGFVTPQAVVKIER
+1118 
-1133 GTVATDW
+1133 W

-1145 DLQAAIEEV
+1145 DVQAE
-1154 AQAKAELAETK
+1154 
-1165 SKAYADGKITATE
+1165 
-1178 QLAIDK
+1178 
-1184 AAAAYKAAIKKAKE
+1184 
-1198 LDDALRGALSKEI
+1198 
-1211 NVAKEQADKAQTS
+1211 
-1224 TDNLRGYVDG
+1224 
-1234 AYKDGI
+1234 
-1240 ITEVESKA
+1240 
-1248 IATYINEVEAM
+1248 
-1259 WSSAFGAYE
+1259 
-1268 RVYVNPLLTGTPK
+1268 
-1281 TALSDAKITLA
+1281 
-1292 GAKDNLVGQIK
+1292 
-1303 SAISDGKAT
+1303 
-1312 KAEATET
+1312 
-1319 ERLYNVYKS
+1319 
-1328 ALRDFQRAL
+1328 
-1337 KVAEESIRDAGKTT
+1337 
-1351 GGRNLVIMSRMIPGY
+1351 
-1366 LYGES
+1366 
-1371 KKGNPGDKDY
+1371 
-1381 KVMQYGDFVYDP
+1381 
-1393 TYYKWEGATP
+1393 
-1403 LTYRI
+1403 
-1408 QSVPKGR
+1408 
-1415 TGMPIIH
+1415 
-1422 YHDKD
+1422 
-1427 KRFIGWEFDWSYQ
+1427 
-1440 PPGYT
+1440 
-1445 KTLAPKPETAYIRI
+1445 
-1459 GFVTPQAVVK
+1459 
-1469 IERGT
+1469 
-1474 VATDWTPAPEDLQ
+1474 
-1487 AAIDA
+1487 IDA
-1492 ERAARETAVR
+1492 ERTARETAVR

-1521 QDLKLDRNEMPEIGY
+1521 QDLKLDRDEMPEIGY

-1582 SLRLGIDYTDGK
+1582 SLRLGIDYTDGR

-1605 DGTGHLGDLYFGG
+1605 DGTGHLGELYFGG
-1618 EEIGFGDKDRRYM
+1618 REISFGSDPTKRYM

-1641 DMVNASTEI
+1641 DMVNASTVIRKFGISGGTVRKSGTFVLDRFDSRYSNREI
-1650 HKSKIPGTTV
+1650 
-1660 YKAGETLLDN
+1660 
-1670 FYLPGSNS
+1670 
-1678 ELKYTAMISA
+1678 KYTANLSAWAEA
-1688 RADAEAQRRIV
+1688 RAYRVSDNGGWDPNDHRYYKPEYEEFVRTESSATVQLRLELTRGGSTIKTVTSPQVSVSVSAQGGQFGINEEIPQSALYAE
-1699 MEGGGPDGNPHFGG
+1699 
-1713 GYQRPERV
+1713 
-1721 IYYDRCS
+1721 DRKS
-1728 VTTSAY
+1728 QD
-1734 LRVTIT
+1734 VTIT
-1740 RGGEEVYSATSPT
+1740 ISPSDVREQDTVTLSLVTTVRRSCYHHQGNNEIDRYASATAS
-1753 VTARAVATGGRFT
+1753 AG
-1766 DERELTPDERFDSES
+1766 S
-1781 QEQAVTLT
+1781 
-1789 VPANIIRPNDFAKL
+1789 IINF
-1803 TLVCSEL
+1803 
-1810 RADRGGG
+1810 
-1817 GSAYASNIVSYL
+1817 L
-1829 PYDTSKPMVAVTKDK
+1829 PYDTSQPMVSVTKDR

-1856 LNYLRDCVMKVVGNM
+1856 LNYLESYVMKVVGNM
-1871 IIQGN
+1871 LLQGN
-1876 LILKGDLTAEYA
+1876 LTLKGDLTAEYA
-1888 DFPGVPLIGGMVTKD
+1888 DFPGVPMIGGMVSED
-1903 GIFKKSFG
+1903 CIFKKSFG
-1911 RYKNQSGRNFPHVSY
+1911 RYKNRDGKNVPQVSY
-1926 DYSSKVYT
+1926 DYSSKIYT

-1946 VVTPMEHRWGDTLSI
+1946 VVTPMDHRWGDTLSI
-1961 SNVSSSSFQVQL
+1961 SNVLSYSFQVQL

-1987 VCCKA
+1987 VCFKA

>member
-12 ASVNPSDSS
+12 ASINPSDSS

-47 GDYADFEG
+47 GDYADFAA

-96 GETKVDFVMVG
+96 GETRVDFVMVG

-171 ELWRDDPVAMS
+171 ELWRDAPVRMS
-182 YGKGMG
+182 YGRGKG

-260 EVVTVSEEKC
+260 EVVTVDEAKC
-270 FYDIKDDSIPAD
+270 FYDILDSSIPEK

-337 FTFPSTRWM
+337 FTFPSPQWM
-346 PKAGDKYAVFGIA
+346 PKAGDRYAVFGIS
-359 LPPSYIKE
+359 LPPTYVKE
-367 AEERMLR
+367 AEERMLS
-374 EAKRYLSDN
+374 EATRYLEDN
-383 MEPVYTFWGEVDGIW
+383 KEPVYTFRGEVDGIW
-398 ARAHWL
+398 ARKHWL

-444 PSITLS
+444 PSVTLS

-514 VIETMGILVG
+514 VLETMGILVG

-541 VTPAVNF
+541 VTPAINF
-548 DPDDKALHIGESVL
+548 DPDDKALHIAASVL

-586 PEYVSPPLTDPDRS
+586 PKYVSPPLTDPDRS
-600 YYIYARAARV
+600 YYIYARAASV

-639 SSLDGGDR
+639 SSLDNGDR

-696 GRASLS
+696 ARGSLS

-737 DTARGETGKNGLAP
+737 DTARGETGANGLAP
-751 KIVDDKW
+751 KILDGKW

-773 QGPKGEQGD
+773 RGP
-782 KGEKGE
+782 KGE

-802 DLKTAVDDARRKL
+802 DLKAAVDDARRKL

-829 AQEEHDI
+829 AQEKKDI

-851 DAVKRAKELDDALK
+851 DAVKRAKELDGEIQVGGRNLLIESRSMKLLSWGSDGDGSQNPFRKYEDQDGFKVVRLERSGKTKNDYRWCFATDALTVN
-865 SALSKEIDAAKEQAD
+865 LNKEIYTISFDYKSNYSGTHFSLSYWRNDGRGQKSFFSGPDSSVWRRGSITLDLRGNNLLDPGAKNACLITIMCGTSAGQYTEVRRLKLERGSVATDWTPAPEDVQAEIAAAKEQAD
-880 KAQTSTDN
+880 KAQQSTDN
-888 LRGYVDGAYKDG
+888 LKGYVDGAYKDG
-900 IITEVESKAIATYI
+900 IITEVESKAIKTYI

-944 LSDAKIT
+944 LADAKIT
-951 LAGAKDNLVGQIKSA
+951 LAGAKDSLISQIKTA
-966 ISDGKATKAEA
+966 ITDGKATKAEA
-977 TETERLYNVYKSA
+977 TETERLYNAYKGA
-990 LRDFQRALKVAE
+990 LRDFQKALKEAE
-1002 ESIRDAGKTTGG
+1002 EAIRDAGKTTGG
-1014 RNLVIMSRM
+1014 RNLAIMSRM
-1023 IPGYLYGESKKGNPG
+1023 IPGYLHGEYKKGNPG
-1038 DKDYKVMQYGDFVYD
+1038 DKDYKVMQYKDFIYD
-1053 PTYYK
+1053 PTYYE
-1058 WEGATPL
+1058 WDGATPL
-1065 TYRIQSVPKGRT
+1065 TYRIQSVPEGRT

-1104 YTKTLA
+1104 YTKTLT

-1118 RIGFVTPQAVVKIER
+1118 RIGFVIPQAVVKIER

-1145 DLQAAIEEV
+1145 DVQAE
-1154 AQAKAELAETK
+1154 
-1165 SKAYADGKITATE
+1165 
-1178 QLAIDK
+1178 
-1184 AAAAYKAAIKKAKE
+1184 
-1198 LDDALRGALSKEI
+1198 
-1211 NVAKEQADKAQTS
+1211 
-1224 TDNLRGYVDG
+1224 
-1234 AYKDGI
+1234 
-1240 ITEVESKA
+1240 
-1248 IATYINEVEAM
+1248 
-1259 WSSAFGAYE
+1259 
-1268 RVYVNPLLTGTPK
+1268 
-1281 TALSDAKITLA
+1281 
-1292 GAKDNLVGQIK
+1292 
-1303 SAISDGKAT
+1303 
-1312 KAEATET
+1312 
-1319 ERLYNVYKS
+1319 
-1328 ALRDFQRAL
+1328 
-1337 KVAEESIRDAGKTT
+1337 
-1351 GGRNLVIMSRMIPGY
+1351 
-1366 LYGES
+1366 
-1371 KKGNPGDKDY
+1371 
-1381 KVMQYGDFVYDP
+1381 
-1393 TYYKWEGATP
+1393 
-1403 LTYRI
+1403 
-1408 QSVPKGR
+1408 
-1415 TGMPIIH
+1415 
-1422 YHDKD
+1422 
-1427 KRFIGWEFDWSYQ
+1427 
-1440 PPGYT
+1440 
-1445 KTLAPKPETAYIRI
+1445 
-1459 GFVTPQAVVK
+1459 
-1469 IERGT
+1469 
-1474 VATDWTPAPEDLQ
+1474 
-1487 AAIDA
+1487 IDA

-1507 LSSATTLIESLQRA
+1507 LSSANTLIRSLEQA
-1521 QDLKLDRNEMPEIGY
+1521 QDLKLDRDEMPEIGY

-1631 QIGGTARSEY
+1631 QIGGTARSEN
-1641 DMVNASTEI
+1641 DMVNASTVIRKFGISGGTVRKSGTFVLDRFDSRYSNREI
-1650 HKSKIPGTTV
+1650 
-1660 YKAGETLLDN
+1660 
-1670 FYLPGSNS
+1670 
-1678 ELKYTAMISA
+1678 KYTANLSAWAEA
-1688 RADAEAQRRIV
+1688 RAYRVPDNGGWDPNDHRYYKPEYEEFVRTESSATVQLRLELRRGGSTIKTVTSPQVSVSVSAQGGQFGIKEEIPQSALYAE
-1699 MEGGGPDGNPHFGG
+1699 
-1713 GYQRPERV
+1713 
-1721 IYYDRCS
+1721 DRKS
-1728 VTTSAY
+1728 QDVTVTISPSDVREQDTVTLSLVTTIRRYCYHHQGS
-1734 LRVTIT
+1734 
-1740 RGGEEVYSATSPT
+1740 EEIDRYASATAS
-1753 VTARAVATGGRFT
+1753 AW
-1766 DERELTPDERFDSES
+1766 S
-1781 QEQAVTLT
+1781 
-1789 VPANIIRPNDFAKL
+1789 IINF
-1803 TLVCSEL
+1803 
-1810 RADRGGG
+1810 
-1817 GSAYASNIVSYL
+1817 L
-1829 PYDTSKPMVAVTKDK
+1829 PYDTSQPMVSVTKDR

-1856 LNYLRDCVMKVVGNM
+1856 LNYIQSYVMKVVGN
-1871 IIQGN
+1871 ILLHGN
-1876 LILKGDLTAEYA
+1876 LVLKGDLTAEYA
-1888 DFPGVPLIGGMVTKD
+1888 DFPGVPMIGGMVSEKC
-1903 GIFKKSFG
+1903 IFKKSFG
-1911 RYKNQSGRNFPHVSY
+1911 RYKNRDGRNVPQVSY
-1926 DYSSKVYT
+1926 NYSSKIYT

-1946 VVTPMEHRWGDTLSI
+1946 VVTPMDHRWGDTLSI

-1987 VCCKA
+1987 VCFKA